1 MARASGDE
9 YEPDAERD
17 LVRAIADSTLL
28 VPMRDDPESGR
39 PGLWATADE
48 DGKTQ
53 VVAFTDQGALEA
65 WVGGPT
71 QYALVPGVELAGV
84 AASADASSL
93 WINPSGPH
101 GGRLD
106 RRMVDVV
113 AAGRTMDLEVDHGQ
127 TLRLRSTG
135 VGELH
140 VRAPQTPPGEAL
152 ERLRA
157 AVTTAPVRGA
167 WLLEATAPPPTHLL
181 LVLELAP
188 GASADSVLDGVRDAA
203 AGLVPPDRFVDIMPV
218 ADGDDEVLARAREV
232 GLPVAG

>member
-1 MARASGDE
+1 M
-9 YEPDAERD
+9 
-17 LVRAIADSTLL
+17 RAIADSTLL

-188 GASADSVLDGVRDAA
+188 APAPIPSSTASATR
-203 AGLVPPDRFVDIMPV
+203 PPASSRPTGSSTSCQWPT
-218 ADGDDEVLARAREV
+218 ATTRCLHGPAR
-232 GLPVAG
+232 